1 MSNLNY
7 GKRGTGR
14 ISRRGFLKL
23 GGTTAA
29 GILLASC
36 APKAAPAPA
45 ATQAAVSKW
54 GRANLNKLQLGY
66 DNPNWSHQ
74 VADYVARE
82 KGWFK
87 EVGLDDVSL
96 IIFDDSLTAIIGGG
110 VNLTAADTD
119 AIIEAHVQ
127 KGVDAW
133 CLGTRRD
140 KEDMIFGLAPGVS
153 LDDLKG
159 SKKQV
164 SGGLVGS
171 RNEIIGKKML
181 AELGLDPENDVEW
194 ITLGGGSDTRLA
206 ALLNGNLAGSNLQ
219 IRHIKT
225 LEEAG
230 GTIVYNKRRTIAQEF
245 YVAMGDFIE
254 KNADTVQAFMTTIVR
269 AKQYLKDL
277 NNKDEV
283 ISIMEKNGFEFSQ
296 EFRDAYA
303 DGIEVLS
310 ADAGFE
316 IPEMQV
322 IWDELAQTGEVPADF
337 AWRDGLKLDFLWK
350 AQELNGLPRRPASL

>member
-1 MSNLNY
+1 V
-7 GKRGTGR
+7 
-14 ISRRGFLKL
+14 
-23 GGTTAA
+23 
-29 GILLASC
+29 GI
-36 APKAAPAPA
+36 
-45 ATQAAVSKW
+45 
-54 GRANLNKLQLGY
+54 
-66 DNPNWSHQ
+66 
-74 VADYVARE
+74 
-82 KGWFK
+82 
-87 EVGLDDVSL
+87 DDVSL
-96 IIFDDSLTAIIGGG
+96 IIFDDSLTAIIGKG

-127 KGVDAW
+127 KGVDVW

-140 KEDMIFGLAPGVS
+140 KEDLIFGLAPGVTLES
-153 LDDLKG
+153 LKG
-159 SKKQV
+159 SKKSV

-171 RNEIIGKKML
+171 RNEVIGKGML

-219 IRHIKT
+219 VRHIKT
-225 LEEAG
+225 LEDAG
-230 GTIVYNKRRTIAQEF
+230 GTIVYNKRRTIPQEF

-254 KNADTVQAFMTTIVR
+254 KNPDTVQAFMTTIVR
-269 AKQYLKDL
+269 AKQFVKDL

-296 EFRDAYA
+296 EFKDAYG
-303 DGIEVLS
+303 DGVDVLS

-316 IPEMQV
+316 IPEME
-322 IWDELAQTGEVPADF
+322 ELWGEVAATGEVPADF
-337 AWRDGLKLDFLWK
+337 PWRDGLKLDFLWK